1 MAALI
6 RSLPARPADAEVADV
21 PAAEREAL
29 AAEWAKL
36 DRAESLR
43 AVSGPR

>member
-1 MAALI
+1 VAALI